1 MTLIDQIS
9 EDVVK
14 VPLEQTNKT
23 DVIRELLDILA
34 DAGKLSDSDR
44 AYNALLE
51 RESQGST
58 GLEYG
63 IAVPHA
69 KTDAV
74 KTLTIAIGISPDGI
88 EFGAMDGRPSKLFV
102 LLLAPPGQS
111 GPHIEAL
118 AEIARLSRSEAFLR
132 ALISSRSP
140 ADVLEL
146 LRE

>member
-1 MTLIDQIS
+1 MTLIDLIS

-14 VPLEQTNKT
+14 VPLEHTGKAE
-23 DVIRELLDILA
+23 VIRELLDTLA
-34 DAGKLSDSDR
+34 GTGKLSETDR

-58 GLEYG
+58 GLEHG

-74 KTLTIAIGISPDGI
+74 ETLTVAIGISPNGI
-88 EFGAMDGRPSKLFV
+88 EFGAMDGQPSKLFF
-102 LLLAPPGQS
+102 LLLAPPDQS
-111 GPHIEAL
+111 GPHLEAL
-118 AEIARLSRSEAFLR
+118 SEIARLSRSEAFLR

>member
-1 MTLIDQIS
+1 MTLIDLID

-14 VPLEQTNKT
+14 VPLEHTGKAE
-23 DVIRELLDILA
+23 VLRELLDTLA
-34 DAGKLSDSDR
+34 GTGKLSEVER

-58 GLEYG
+58 GLEHG

-74 KTLTIAIGISPDGI
+74 ETLTVAIGISPNGI
-88 EFGAMDGRPSKLFV
+88 EFGAMDGQPSKLFF

-111 GPHIEAL
+111 GPHLEAL
-118 AEIARLSRSEAFLR
+118 SEIARLSRSEAFLR

>member
-1 MTLIDQIS
+1 MTLIDLID

-14 VPLEQTNKT
+14 VPLEHTGKAE
-23 DVIRELLDILA
+23 VIRELLDTLA
-34 DAGKLSDSDR
+34 GNGKLSEVER

-58 GLEYG
+58 GLEHG

-74 KTLTIAIGISPDGI
+74 ETLTVAIGISPNGI
-88 EFGAMDGRPSKLFV
+88 EFGAMDGQPSKLFF

-111 GPHIEAL
+111 GPHLEAL
-118 AEIARLSRSEAFLR
+118 SEIARLSRSEAFLR

-140 ADVLEL
+140 TDVLEL

>member
-1 MTLIDQIS
+1 MALIDQIS

-23 DVIRELLDILA
+23 DVIRELLDILT

-74 KTLTIAIGISPDGI
+74 ETLTIAIGISPDGI

-132 ALISSRSP
+132 ALISSKSP
-140 ADVLEL
+140 ANVLEL

>member
-1 MTLIDQIS
+1 MTLIDLID

-14 VPLEQTNKT
+14 VPLEHTGKAE
-23 DVIRELLDILA
+23 VLRELLDTLA
-34 DAGKLSDSDR
+34 DTGKLSEVER

-58 GLEYG
+58 GLEHG

-74 KTLTIAIGISPDGI
+74 ETLTVAIGISPNGI
-88 EFGAMDGRPSKLFV
+88 EFGAMDGQPSKLFF

-111 GPHIEAL
+111 GPHLEAL
-118 AEIARLSRSEAFLR
+118 SEIARLSRSEAFLR

>member
-23 DVIRELLDILA
+23 DVIRELLDILT

-74 KTLTIAIGISPDGI
+74 EALTIAIGISPDGI

-132 ALISSRSP
+132 ALISCKSP
-140 ADVLEL
+140 AKVLEL

>member
-74 KTLTIAIGISPDGI
+74 ETLTIAIGISPDGI

-140 ADVLEL
+140 ADLLEL

>member
-23 DVIRELLDILA
+23 DVIRELLDILT

-132 ALISSRSP
+132 ALISCKSP
-140 ADVLEL
+140 AKVLEL

>member
-14 VPLEQTNKT
+14 VPLEHSTKAE
-23 DVIRELLDILA
+23 VIRELLDILA
-34 DAGKLSDSDR
+34 DAGKLSDKDR

-74 KTLTIAIGISPDGI
+74 ETLTIAIGISPDGI
-88 EFGAMDGRPSKLFV
+88 EFGAMDGRPSKLFF
-102 LLLAPPGQS
+102 LLLAPPEQS

>member
-14 VPLEQTNKT
+14 VPLEQTSKT

-74 KTLTIAIGISPDGI
+74 ETLTIAIGISPDGI

-140 ADVLEL
+140 ADLLEL